1 MVQVPGHRRGTGHTS
16 PLFRVG
22 LITALLWM
30 GLAPGTEAGRGR
42 KHIAPDKR
50 TTGLGSS
57 CQKSAECKGKTQQ
70 CLKEMDANGKELK
83 VGFCVLPCLAID
95 AGLTQVIPGQPI
107 EATAQNV
114 TDAKKA
120 PPPRCP
126 PHYQCR
132 SAGSGVPIDLCIK
145 E

>member
-1 MVQVPGHRRGTGHTS
+1 MGQVPRANGCQGRTS
-16 PLFRVG
+16 PG
-22 LITALLWM
+22 LRAGLCAALLW
-30 GLAPGTEAGRGR
+30 LAFAPGAQAGRGR
-42 KHIAPDKR
+42 KYIAPDKR

-57 CQKSAECKGKTQQ
+57 CQKNAGCKGKTQQ
-70 CLKEMDANGKELK
+70 CMKEMDANGKELK
-83 VGFCVLPCLAID
+83 AGFCVLPCLAID
-95 AGLTQVIPGQPI
+95 AGLTQVVPGQPI
-107 EATAQNV
+107 EPTLENMK
-114 TDAKKA
+114 DAKKA